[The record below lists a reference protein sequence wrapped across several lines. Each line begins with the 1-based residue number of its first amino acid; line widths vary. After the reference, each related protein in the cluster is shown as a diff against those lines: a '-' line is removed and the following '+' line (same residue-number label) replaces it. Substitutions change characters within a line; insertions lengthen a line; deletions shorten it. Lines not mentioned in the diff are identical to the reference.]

1 MPARTLTA
9 AALALA
15 CLVAGCGGGDDKA
28 TPADVQQVVKDF
40 AKAVNNRDGKTFCN
54 ELTTRSYLEK
64 VTAAKGDS
72 AVKQCETQIGSLQ
85 LQQKYKVVKFTKTT
99 IKGDSATVIAL
110 LELQGQRRPQVFR
123 LRKENGK
130 FRLTSGG

>member
-1 MPARTLTA
+1 MPARSLTA
-9 AALALA
+9 VALGLA
-15 CLVAGCGGGDDKA
+15 CLGAGCGGEDKA
-28 TPADVQQVVKDF
+28 TPADVQQVVRDF
-40 AKAVNNRDGKTFCN
+40 AKAINDKDGKTFCN

-64 VTAAKGDS
+64 VTAASGKN
-72 AVKQCETQIGSLQ
+72 AVKQCEAQIGSLQ

-99 IKGDSATVIAL
+99 IKGDSATVTAV

-123 LRKENGK
+123 LRKEDGK

>member
-9 AALALA
+9 VALGLA
-15 CLVAGCGGGDDKA
+15 CLAAGCGEDSKDSPK
-28 TPADVQQVVKDF
+28 DVQQVVRDF

-64 VTAAKGDS
+64 VTATKGDN

-85 LQQKYKVVKFTKTT
+85 LQQKYKVVKFTKTD
-99 IKGDSATVIAL
+99 IKGDDATVTAV
-110 LELQGQRRPQVFR
+110 LELQGRQRPQVFR
-123 LRKENGK
+123 LHKEDGK